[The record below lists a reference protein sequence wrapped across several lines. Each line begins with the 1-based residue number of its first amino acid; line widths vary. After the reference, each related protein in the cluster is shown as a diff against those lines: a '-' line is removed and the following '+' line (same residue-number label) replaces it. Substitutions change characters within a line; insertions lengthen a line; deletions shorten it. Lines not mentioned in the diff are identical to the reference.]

1 MAVKLKSVYKL
12 FHMSGDIVYALL
24 FPQLTA
30 AMYMPEYVN
39 WFGSTCAFIVGLL
52 LRFLSGEPFLGIEA
66 YIHWPG
72 FLPGKFSLENSTLK
86 RKTSRRITHRWTQAD
101 VHVPN
106 CINDNCF
113 RCSHGHFAAIRICSA
128 KTRNRNFVKKS
139 RASCPQGAHHR
150 LTRD

>member
-1 MAVKLKSVYKL
+1 MTDRRPKPTNFEIVYTAFFYEEAHTCTRLYCFINYEILGLIATTMAVKLKSVYKL

-52 LRFLSGEPFLGIEA
+52 LRFMSGEPFLGIEA

-72 FLPGKFSLENSTLK
+72 FITGKHL
-86 RKTSRRITHRWTQAD
+86 
-101 VHVPN
+101 V
-106 CINDNCF
+106 
-113 RCSHGHFAAIRICSA
+113 
-128 KTRNRNFVKKS
+128 
-139 RASCPQGAHHR
+139 
-150 LTRD
+150 

>member
-39 WFGSTCAFIVGLL
+39 WFGSTCAFFVGVI
-52 LRFLSGEPFLGIEA
+52 LRFLSGEPFLGIDA

-72 FLPGKFSLENSTLK
+72 FISGKYNIK
-86 RKTSRRITHRWTQAD
+86 RHEYFK
-101 VHVPN
+101 V
-106 CINDNCF
+106 F
-113 RCSHGHFAAIRICSA
+113 
-128 KTRNRNFVKKS
+128 
-139 RASCPQGAHHR
+139 
-150 LTRD
+150 